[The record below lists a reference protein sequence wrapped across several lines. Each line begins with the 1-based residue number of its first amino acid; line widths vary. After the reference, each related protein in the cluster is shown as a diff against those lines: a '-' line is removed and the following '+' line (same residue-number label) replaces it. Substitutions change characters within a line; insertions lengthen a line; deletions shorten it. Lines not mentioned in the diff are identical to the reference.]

1 MMNEDINGFLKKSNV
16 LAVVGASR
24 HKEKFGY
31 KIFHSL
37 KNSGFKIYPVN
48 PEADEI
54 DNEKCYDSI
63 SDLPEKPDVVVTIV
77 PPTTTE
83 KIVKEA
89 KKLGVKKVWMQPG
102 SESDNAIEYCEKNGI
117 SVAAK
122 MCMVVDGLKKKL

>member
-1 MMNEDINGFLKKSNV
+1 MNEKLEDFMKKSNV

-24 HKEKFGY
+24 DKEKFGY

-54 DNEKCYDSI
+54 DGIQAYPSI
-63 SDLPEKPDVVVTIV
+63 SELPEKPDVVITIV
-77 PPTTTE
+77 PPTSTE
-83 KIVKEA
+83 KIVKEV
-89 KKLGVKKVWMQPG
+89 KKLGIKKVWMQPG
-102 SESDNAIEYCEKNGI
+102 SESDKAIEYCEKNGI
-117 SVAAK
+117 RVAAK